1 MEILLR
7 VLKGMPSSFF
17 VKVGMKNKKC
27 AIHYLREEPVF
38 AERLGTQVEGFE
50 ELMKSIGNELAKVYS
65 ERKVHLSEPEKKVRK
80 SKKKVLSRKE
90 LERILAE
97 EAIEGMSDIEED
109 EGEGEDDEE
118 QDDENENEN
127 DDGKNEM
134 SERDL
139 EIEMELMKEEL
150 ERRRERNLGKEEKK
164 GE

>member
-50 ELMKSIGNELAKVYS
+50 ELMKSIGNELAKVYA
-65 ERKVHLSEPEKKVRK
+65 ERKLHLSEPEKKERK

-97 EAIEGMSDIEED
+97 EAMSDIEEG
-109 EGEGEDDEE
+109 EEGED
-118 QDDENENEN
+118 EN
-127 DDGKNEM
+127 DDLKNEM
-134 SERDL
+134 SDREL
-139 EIEMELMKEEL
+139 EMELELMKEEL

-164 GE
+164 REESV

>member
-27 AIHYLREEPVF
+27 GIHYLREEPIF
-38 AERLGTQVEGFE
+38 AERLGTQVEGFD

-97 EAIEGMSDIEED
+97 EAIEQMSDIEEG
-109 EGEGEDDEE
+109 EEGED
-118 QDDENENEN
+118 EN
-127 DDGKNEM
+127 DDLKNEM
-134 SERDL
+134 SDREL
-139 EIEMELMKEEL
+139 EMEFEMMKEEL